1 MTFMNPI
8 VQSRIR
14 STLLYFGGGL
24 GATGLLVGA
33 LRNSSLAYTN
43 PWILFGATIACL
55 IGTHMT
61 DYNAQPVL
69 KHALWMGFIGSMGL
83 SLVPLIN
90 MAGMPIVY
98 DAMFATGFSM
108 AALGA
113 VAYNAPSE

>member
-1 MTFMNPI
+1 M
-8 VQSRIR
+8 
-14 STLLYFGGGL
+14 YFGAGV
-24 GATGLLVGA
+24 GATGLLVGV

-43 PWILFGATIACL
+43 PWILLAGSLGCL

-61 DYNAQPVL
+61 DYYNQPLL
-69 KHALWMGFIGSMGL
+69 KHALWMGFIGSIGL

-98 DAMFATGFSM
+98 DALFATGFSM

>member
-1 MTFMNPI
+1 M
-8 VQSRIR
+8 
-14 STLLYFGGGL
+14 
-24 GATGLLVGA
+24 
-33 LRNSSLAYTN
+33 AYTN
-43 PWILFGATIACL
+43 PWILFGASIGFL

-61 DYNAQPVL
+61 DFHTQPAL
-69 KHALWMGFIGSMGL
+69 KHMMWMGFIGSMGL

-98 DAMFATGFSM
+98 DALFATGFSM